1 MKKRILIDLAVLLYI
16 VGFFLFMGYINASL
30 GLVA

>member
-16 VGFFLFMGYINASL
+16 LGFFLLLFYINAKL

>member
-1 MKKRILIDLAVLLYI
+1 MNKRILIDLAVLLYV
-16 VGFFLFMGYINASL
+16 VGFFLLLFYVNAKL

>member
-1 MKKRILIDLAVLLYI
+1 MKKKILIDLAVLLYI
-16 VGFFLFMGYINASL
+16 VGFFLLLFYINAKL

>member
-1 MKKRILIDLAVLLYI
+1 MNKRILIDLAVLLYI
-16 VGFFLFMGYINASL
+16 LGFFLLLFYINARL

>member
-16 VGFFLFMGYINASL
+16 LGFFLLLFYINARL